1 MRFLLRNWHLKLSAV
16 LLATVLYTG
25 LVFSGSFSEDR
36 IPGIRIEAINAP
48 ANSYVLTGDL
58 GLVEVSYQTSN
69 DLSTTVSDQ
78 AFAASVDLSGYDM
91 SRAPEPQVLDV
102 EVVSL
107 FDGIEVL
114 DANPRNV
121 RVAIDRIEERS
132 VPVEVDS
139 GEVPDGLE
147 IDDPVIS
154 AEEVQVRGPA
164 SVVET
169 VDRAV
174 ALVRIDASGI
184 DVNEAVDLVPY
195 DVRGRPVGTGLLDV
209 APETVSVQID
219 VREVETETTVAVR
232 PRLEAGTP
240 APGFA
245 LESIAVEPSSVTIV
259 GTPEVLS
266 EIVSIPTESLSID
279 GASDTQVF
287 EAELQLPDG
296 VELAAGEEP
305 VVTVTATIV
314 PSVSSRTFVVGLI
327 CANAG
332 ANACLPAID
341 RLSITLSGPGG
352 VLSQLGGGDLTPVVD
367 VAGLGPGTH
376 TLTPIVNALPEGVEL
391 LAVSP
396 ASVSVTIEAP
406 APSATPTP

>member
-1 MRFLLRNWHLKLSAV
+1 VRFLLRNWHLKLSAV

-48 ANSYVLTGDL
+48 SNSYVLTGDL
-58 GLVEVSYQTSN
+58 GLVEVRYQTSN
-69 DLSTTVSDQ
+69 DLSITVSDQ
-78 AFAASVDLSGYDM
+78 AFAATVDLSEYDM
-91 SRAPEPQVLDV
+91 ARAPEPQVLDV

-114 DANPRNV
+114 DVNPGSV
-121 RVAIDRIEERS
+121 RVAIDRVEVKT

-139 GEVPDGLE
+139 GDVPDGLE
-147 IDDPVIS
+147 IDDPVVS
-154 AEEVQVRGPA
+154 DEEVQVRGPA

-184 DVNEAVDLVPY
+184 DVNEAVDVVPY
-195 DVRGRPVGTGLLDV
+195 DVQGRPVGTGSLDV
-209 APETVSVQID
+209 EPETVSVQID

-232 PRLEAGTP
+232 PNFEAGTP

-245 LESIAVEPSSVTIV
+245 LESITVEPSNVTIV

-266 EIVSIPTESLSID
+266 EIVGIPTEPLSID
-279 GASDTQVF
+279 GVSENQVF

-305 VVTVTATIV
+305 IVTVTATIV
-314 PSVSSRTFVVGLI
+314 PSVSSRTFVVGVI

-332 ANACLPAID
+332 SNGCIPAID
-341 RLSITLSGPGG
+341 QLSITLSGPGG
-352 VLSQLGGGDLTPVVD
+352 LLSGLEAADLTPVVD
-367 VAGLGPGTH
+367 VAGLAPGTYS
-376 TLTPIVNALPEGVEL
+376 LAPVIGGLPAGVQL
-391 LAVSP
+391 LNVTP
-396 ASVSVTIEAP
+396 ASVSVTIRAP
-406 APSATPTP
+406 APSPTPPP

>member
-36 IPGIRIEAINAP
+36 IPGVRVEAINPP

-58 GLVEVSYQTSN
+58 GLVEVSYRTSN

-78 AFAASVDLSGYDM
+78 AFAATVDLSDYDM
-91 SRAPEPQVLDV
+91 GRAPEPQVLDV

-107 FDGIEVL
+107 FEGIEVL
-114 DANPRNV
+114 GVNPGNV
-121 RVAIDRIEERS
+121 RVAIDRVEVRT
-132 VPVEVDS
+132 VPVEVDP
-139 GEVPDGLE
+139 GDVPEGLE

-154 AEEVQVRGPA
+154 DTEVEVRGPA
-164 SVVET
+164 SVVEV

-195 DVRGRPVGTGLLDV
+195 DVQGRPVGTGLLDV
-209 APETVSVQID
+209 EPETVSVQID
-219 VREVETETTVAVR
+219 VHEVETETTVAVR
-232 PRLEAGTP
+232 PTFEAGTP

-245 LESIAVEPSSVTIV
+245 LESITVEPPSVTIV

-266 EIVSIPTESLSID
+266 EIVGIPTEPLSID
-279 GASDTQVF
+279 GVSESQVF
-287 EAELQLPDG
+287 EAELQLSDG

-332 ANACLPAID
+332 SNACLPAID
-341 RLSITLSGPGG
+341 QLSITLSGPGG
-352 VLSQLGGGDLTPVVD
+352 VLSQLGAGALTPVVD
-367 VAGLGPGTH
+367 VAGLEPGTH
-376 TLTPIVNALPEGVEL
+376 TLTPIISALPEGVEV
-391 LAVSP
+391 LAVTP
-396 ASVSVTIEAP
+396 ASVSVTIQAP
-406 APSATPTP
+406 APSPTPPP

>member
-1 MRFLLRNWHLKLSAV
+1 VRFLLRNWHLKLSAV

-36 IPGIRIEAINAP
+36 LPGVRIEGVNAP

-58 GLVEVSYQTSN
+58 GLVEVTYQTST
-69 DLSTTVSDQ
+69 DFSTSVSDQ
-78 AFAASVDLSGYDM
+78 AFAATVDLSAYDM
-91 SRAPEPQVLDV
+91 ERAPEPQVLDV
-102 EVVSL
+102 DVVSL

-114 DANPRNV
+114 DINPRNV
-121 RVAIDRIEERS
+121 RVAIDRLEEKT
-132 VPVEVDS
+132 VPVEVDP
-139 GEVPDGLE
+139 GDVPDGLE
-147 IDDPVIS
+147 IDDPVIND
-154 AEEVQVRGPA
+154 EEVQVRGPA

-195 DVRGRPVGTGLLDV
+195 DVQGRPVGTGLLDV
-209 APETVSVQID
+209 DPETVSVQID

-232 PRLEAGTP
+232 PRFEAGAP

-266 EIVSIPTESLSID
+266 EIVGIPTEPLSID
-279 GASDTQVF
+279 GVSESQVF

-296 VELAAGEEP
+296 VELADEEEP
-305 VVTVTATIV
+305 IVTVTATIV
-314 PSVSSRTFVVGLI
+314 PSVSSRTFVVGLL

-332 ANACLPAID
+332 SNACLPAID

-352 VLSQLGGGDLTPVVD
+352 VLSQLGAGDLTPVVD
-367 VAGLGPGTH
+367 VAGLEPGTY
-376 TLTPIVNALPEGVEL
+376 TLTPSLAALPEGVAL
-391 LAVSP
+391 LALTP
-396 ASVSVTIEAP
+396 ASVSVTIQAP
-406 APSATPTP
+406 APSPTPPP